1 MRLVVVKRRWLIL
14 SFNISERQILF
25 IVIGMLLLTNV
36 LFYVEAVT
44 SNNYANK
51 VISEFNL
58 VLDSNYCVFPEK
70 FNLSD
75 FNLLQQLGG

>member
-1 MRLVVVKRRWLIL
+1 L

-25 IVIGMLLLTNV
+25 LVIGLLLLTNV

-51 VISEFNL
+51 VINEFNL
-58 VLDSNYCVFPEK
+58 VLDSNYCVFPERIVDNNFDLIK
-70 FNLSD
+70 
-75 FNLLQQLGG
+75 QLGG